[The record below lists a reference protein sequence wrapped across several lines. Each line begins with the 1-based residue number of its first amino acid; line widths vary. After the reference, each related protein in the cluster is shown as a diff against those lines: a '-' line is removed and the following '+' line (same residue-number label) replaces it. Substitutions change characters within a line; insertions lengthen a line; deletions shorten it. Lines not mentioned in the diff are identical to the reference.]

1 MASTLYPRPH
11 RARSASASPVQF
23 RAPAQRIGLES
34 GTIDRTP
41 DGSEGGFLVSILL
54 SMIGLALAS
63 PQDDLALA
71 SSKAA
76 TDAVRMAAF
85 KRLVDLGSTDMDWV
99 TKVGQDGEADSRQR
113 WVAIRVLGQIQGD
126 RSRNLLIGLSKDP
139 EPAIRAASAAA
150 MGDFGDDAFVP
161 YLIALIQDPAVIVR
175 ASSAQALTQM
185 GDGRAVEA
193 LSAALQDKKNTFR
206 GRSIWV
212 RKYFVEALGG
222 IGSVDAY
229 PALLRAMD
237 DSDQSVAAM
246 VIPALERIAGFSYK
260 EGRTAAQEQ
269 EAWRRYVADQVR
281 R

>member
-1 MASTLYPRPH
+1 
-11 RARSASASPVQF
+11 
-23 RAPAQRIGLES
+23 
-34 GTIDRTP
+34 
-41 DGSEGGFLVSILL
+41 VSILL
-54 SMIGLALAS
+54 SMIGLCVAS
-63 PQDDLALA
+63 PQEDLALA
-71 SSKAA
+71 ASKAA
-76 TDAVRMAAF
+76 TEEVRMAAF
-85 KRLVDLGSTDMDWV
+85 RRLVDLGSTDMDWV
-99 TKVGQDGEADSRQR
+99 TTVGQDGEADSRQR

-126 RSRNLLIGLSKDP
+126 RSRNILIGLSKDP

-175 ASSAQALTQM
+175 ASAAQALTQM
-185 GDGRAVEA
+185 GDARAVEA

-222 IGSVDAY
+222 IGSTDAY

-237 DSDQSVAAM
+237 DSDESVAAM
-246 VIPALERIAGFSYK
+246 VIPALEQIAGFSYK
-260 EGRTAAQEQ
+260 EGRTTAQEQ
-269 EAWRRYVADQVR
+269 EAWRRYVADQLR